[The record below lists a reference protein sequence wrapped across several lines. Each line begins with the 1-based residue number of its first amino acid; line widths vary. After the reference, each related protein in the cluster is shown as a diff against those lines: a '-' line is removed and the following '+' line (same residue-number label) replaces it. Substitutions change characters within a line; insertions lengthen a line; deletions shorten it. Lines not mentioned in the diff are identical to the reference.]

1 VIDKAHSIKLLILDV
16 DGVLTDGKIYMTSTG
31 EEFRAF
37 HVHDGMGITRLLKAG
52 IEVAIISSRE
62 NPLVVHRMKEL
73 GVTRIFQGQK
83 NKLTAYDAL
92 LSALK
97 LTNDAV
103 AYVGDDLAD
112 IPVMQ
117 RAGIAIAVANA
128 VDAVKQV
135 ADWQST
141 RCGGEGAVR
150 EICDMILSS
159 SQHE

>member
-1 VIDKAHSIKLLILDV
+1 MSVKLLILDV
-16 DGVLTDGKIYMTSTG
+16 DGVLTDGKIYISSTG
-31 EEFRAF
+31 EELRAF
-37 HVHDGMGITRLLKAG
+37 HVHDGMGISCLLKAG

-62 NPLVVHRMKEL
+62 NPLVLHRMKEL

-92 LSALK
+92 LSELK
-97 LTNDAV
+97 LTDNAV

-128 VDAVKQV
+128 VDAVKQI
-135 ADWQST
+135 ADWQCT
-141 RCGGEGAVR
+141 RAGGEGAVR
-150 EICDMILSS
+150 EVCDRLLGKT
-159 SQHE
+159 